1 MATAGEP
8 QVFQAAHGC
17 AAFRERRQI
26 PGENTSLLV
35 SGGPGMA
42 GKKSTVNWNSLAIDE
57 SAGRTAQE
65 DGHRREIFDYSKF
78 TLKRVFFDPTA
89 ARWRNGRRHWRFYP
103 PWGDSIDLDVVGSH
117 STAIFLVIWR
127 TAALA
132 APYNEMP

>member
-1 MATAGEP
+1 MGQQLANLR
-8 QVFQAAHGC
+8 C
-17 AAFRERRQI
+17 SRRRMIARHSARGGQT

-78 TLKRVFFDPTA
+78 TLKRVFL
-89 ARWRNGRRHWRFYP
+89 RSNGGAMAQWTPSLAFLSTLGRF
-103 PWGDSIDLDVVGSH
+103 H
-117 STAIFLVIWR
+117 
-127 TAALA
+127 
-132 APYNEMP
+132 